1 MSSIMVK
8 KQAGRKPT
16 LKALVITAPGINC
29 DLELCEGFALAGCA
43 VESELLS
50 RLSRD
55 PSRIDAFDLIGLP
68 GGFSYGDD
76 IAAGRI
82 MAALIRQSIYP
93 ALAHAVE
100 RGCPIMAPCNGF
112 QIAAQAGLLP
122 GPALGSA
129 WPVEPAVASVALAPN
144 ETGRFNDAWVGM
156 EVPTETKCVWTKN
169 LTSTVT
175 TSIIP
180 CAHGEGRFV
189 ADDETIDQLEANG
202 QIAMR
207 YTANDHFN
215 GSRNRIAGI
224 CDSTGLV
231 FGLMPHPERY
241 LHWTQHPRWTR
252 LGAHEREVAPPG
264 LQMFQNAVEHA
275 ARTFA

>member
-1 MSSIMVK
+1 MVK
-8 KQAGRKPT
+8 KQARQT
-16 LKALVITAPGINC
+16 HNLRALVITAPGINC
-29 DLELCEGFALAGCA
+29 DLELCEGFALAGCT
-43 VESELLS
+43 VESDLLA

-55 PSRIDAFDLIGLP
+55 PTRIDGFDLIGLP

-122 GPALGSA
+122 GPEVGAA
-129 WPVEPAVASVALAPN
+129 WPKEPAISSIALAPN
-144 ETGRFNDAWVGM
+144 ESGRFNNLWVGM
-156 EVPTETKCVWTKN
+156 EVPAETKCVWTRH
-169 LTSTVT
+169 LRCTSA

-189 ADDETIDQLEANG
+189 ADDETVEQLEANG

-207 YTANDHFN
+207 YTAADHFN
-215 GSRNRIAGI
+215 GSCNRIAGI

-252 LGAHEREVAPPG
+252 LSATDREAVPPG